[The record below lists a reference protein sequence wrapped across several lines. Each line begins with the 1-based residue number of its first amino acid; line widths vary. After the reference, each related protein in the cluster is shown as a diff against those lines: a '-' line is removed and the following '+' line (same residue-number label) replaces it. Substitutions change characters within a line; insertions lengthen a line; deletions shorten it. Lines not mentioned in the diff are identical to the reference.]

1 MTATSTTTRSAGLL
15 KLAPGVFVCFVIAYI
30 AVLIRNATGVA
41 ALNPVVVA
49 LAFGIAIHAAIGLPP
64 VLRPGAAF
72 TVRPVLRAA
81 IVILGLQ
88 VTPGQLLH
96 LGAGALAL
104 AVSVVALTI
113 PFTIW
118 LGRRLGVSRELSQLI
133 GAGTGICGASAIV
146 AANQVV
152 RGRQEDVAY
161 ALAVVTLFG
170 TASLLAYPALD
181 AVFHLDPR
189 AFGLW
194 AGASIHEVVQAVG
207 AAAAGGP
214 LATEAGTI
222 TKLARVVRLAPA
234 ILGLGWWVR
243 QGGAREPGE
252 LKAPVPWFAFGFL
265 ALVAIGGTGLVPREA
280 VRWSTFLVPLMMGAA
295 VAALGLN
302 TDLRALRARGVRPLL
317 LGLGSTAFIA
327 TLGLIGALL
336 AE

>member
-1 MTATSTTTRSAGLL
+1 MSAVTARSSRIAD
-15 KLAPGVFVCFVIAYI
+15 LAPGVVICFLIAWA
-30 AVLIRNATGVA
+30 AVLVRNATGA
-41 ALNPVVVA
+41 SALNPVVLA
-49 LAFGIAIHAAIGLPP
+49 LVVGVLIRATLGLPA

-96 LGAGALAL
+96 LGPGALAL
-104 AVSVVALTI
+104 AVAAVALTL
-113 PFTIW
+113 PFTVW
-118 LGRRLGVSRELSQLI
+118 LGRRMGVSPELSQLI

-170 TASLLAYPALD
+170 TASLIAYPAFE
-181 AVFHLDPR
+181 AVLHLDPR
-189 AFGLW
+189 TFGLW
-194 AGASIHEVVQAVG
+194 AGSSIHEVVQAVG

-214 LATEAGTI
+214 LAAEAGTI
-222 TKLARVVRLAPA
+222 TKLARVVLLAPA

-243 QGGAREPGE
+243 KGEPGQ
-252 LKAPVPWFAFGFL
+252 LKAPIPWFAFGFL
-265 ALVAIGGTGLVPREA
+265 LLVAIGGTGLVPPIA
-280 VRWSTFLVPLMMGAA
+280 VRWSGILVPIMMGAA

-302 TDLRALRARGVRPLL
+302 TDLRALRARGAGPLL
-317 LGLGSTAFIA
+317 LGLGSTLFIA
-327 TLGLIGALL
+327 ILGLFGALL
-336 AE
+336 AG

>member
-1 MTATSTTTRSAGLL
+1 MTATTTTARRAGIGQ
-15 KLAPGVFVCFVIAYI
+15 LAPGVIVCFIIAYV
-30 AVLIRNATGVA
+30 AVLIRNATGA
-41 ALNPVVVA
+41 SALNPVVVA
-49 LAFGIAIHAAIGLPP
+49 LAVGIAIHAAVGLPP

-81 IVILGLQ
+81 VVLLGLQ

-96 LGAGALAL
+96 LGAGALGL
-104 AVSVVALTI
+104 AVAAVALTI
-113 PFTIW
+113 PFTIS
-118 LGRRLGVSRELSQLI
+118 LGSRLGVSRELSQLI

-170 TASLLAYPALD
+170 TASLLAYPALE
-181 AVFHLDPR
+181 AILHLDPR
-189 AFGLW
+189 TFGLW

-207 AAAAGGP
+207 AAAAGGS

-222 TKLARVVRLAPA
+222 TKLARVVLLAPA

-243 QGGAREPGE
+243 QSGNAQTGE

-265 ALVAIGGTGLVPREA
+265 LLVALGGTGLVPPEA
-280 VRWSTFLVPLMMGAA
+280 VRWSTVLVPIMMGAA

-302 TDLRALRARGVRPLL
+302 TDLRALRKRGGRPLL
-317 LGLGSTAFIA
+317 LGLGSTLFIA
-327 TLGLIGALL
+327 ALGLVGALL
-336 AE
+336 AG

>member
-1 MTATSTTTRSAGLL
+1 MTATATARRAGTVQLL
-15 KLAPGVFVCFVIAYI
+15 PGVIVCFIIAYV
-30 AVLIRNATGVA
+30 AVLIRNATGLA

-49 LAFGIAIHAAIGLPP
+49 LAVGILIRATVGLPAL
-64 VLRPGAAF
+64 LRPGAAF

-96 LGAGALAL
+96 VGAGALAL
-104 AVSVVALTI
+104 AIAVVMLTI
-113 PFTIW
+113 PFTVW
-118 LGRRLGVSRELSQLI
+118 LGQQLGVNSQLSQLI

-170 TASLLAYPALD
+170 TASLLAYPALEG
-181 AVFHLDPR
+181 VFHLDPR
-189 AFGLW
+189 SFGLW

-222 TKLARVVRLAPA
+222 TKLARVVLLAPA

-243 QGGAREPGE
+243 QSGKGDAGE

-265 ALVAIGGTGLVPREA
+265 LLVAIGGTGLVPAQA
-280 VRWSTFLVPLMMGAA
+280 VRWSTILVPLMMGAA

-317 LGLGSTAFIA
+317 LGFGATAFISM
-327 TLGLIGALL
+327 LGLIGALL
-336 AE
+336 AG

>member
-1 MTATSTTTRSAGLL
+1 MTAAAARTASYFE
-15 KLAPGVFVCFVIAYI
+15 LAPGVVVCFVIAWLS
-30 AVLIRNATGVA
+30 VWVRDTTGLA

-49 LAFGIAIHAAIGLPP
+49 LVIGILIRATAGLPR

-88 VTPGQLLH
+88 VTPGQLVH
-96 LGAGALAL
+96 LGPGALVLAL
-104 AVSVVALTI
+104 AVVTLTI
-113 PFTIW
+113 PFAVW
-118 LGRRLGVSRELSQLI
+118 LGRRLGVSAELSQLI

-170 TASLLAYPALD
+170 TVSLLLYPALD
-181 AVFHLDPR
+181 AGLHLDPR

-194 AGASIHEVVQAVG
+194 AGSSIHEVVQAVG
-207 AAAAGGP
+207 AAASGGP

-222 TKLARVVRLAPA
+222 TKLARVVLLAPA
-234 ILGLGWWVR
+234 VLGLGWWIR
-243 QGGAREPGE
+243 RDGGLEGAE

-265 ALVAIGGTGLVPREA
+265 LLVAIGGTGLVPREA
-280 VRWSTFLVPLMMGAA
+280 VRTSVVLVPIMMGAA

-302 TDLRALRARGVRPLL
+302 TDLRALRARGMRPLL
-317 LGLGSTAFIA
+317 LGLLTTMFISA
-327 TLGLIGALL
+327 LGLFGAML
-336 AE
+336 AD

>member
-1 MTATSTTTRSAGLL
+1 MTAATARATNRLELL
-15 KLAPGVFVCFVIAYI
+15 PGVVACFAISYL
-30 AVLIRNATGVA
+30 AVVLRDASGFG

-49 LAFGIAIHAAIGLPP
+49 LAVGILVRAAVGLPAT
-64 VLRPGAAF
+64 LRPGAAF
-72 TVRPVLRAA
+72 TVRPVLRAS
-81 IVILGLQ
+81 IVLLGLQ

-96 LGAGALAL
+96 LGGGGLLMALA
-104 AVSVVALTI
+104 AVALTL

-118 LGRRLGVSRELSQLI
+118 LGRRLGVNPALAQLI

-170 TASLLAYPALD
+170 TASLLAYPLLNTLIG
-181 AVFHLDPR
+181 LDPR

-194 AGASIHEVVQAVG
+194 AGSSIHEVVQAVG

-222 TKLARVVRLAPA
+222 TKLARVVLLAPA
-234 ILGLGWWVR
+234 ILALGWWAR
-243 QGGAREPGE
+243 QSGRREPGE
-252 LKAPVPWFAFGFL
+252 LRAPVPWFAFGFL
-265 ALVAIGGTGLVPREA
+265 ALVALGGTGLVPARA
-280 VRWSTFLVPLMMGAA
+280 VAWSRWLVPIMMGAA

-302 TDLRALRARGVRPLL
+302 TDLRALRVYGTRPLL
-317 LGLGSTAFIA
+317 LGLGSTLFIA
-327 TLGLIGALL
+327 AIGLLGALL
-336 AE
+336 A